1 MGVLRFF
8 LVLFFMLVFWQSQ
21 GQSPFTTSLGL
32 SWKSDIMN
40 VFSLRRLTDEDSQQ
54 GTNHPF
60 SPTGGGAISGFG
72 LSGGVALTK
81 WGLRLEYAPSLLYD
95 MLYYNGFTADEHRKL
110 TVDQHFTF
118 SVIQKVWRIGVGYTV
133 VNDNKTIHYTDP
145 FQTIH
150 QDIEYSTIN
159 AVLARQI
166 KDICVVE
173 FKILYSRSGFPNN
186 PDKEIMLYGLRVS
199 HEFKRKR

>member
-1 MGVLRFF
+1 MRNCKFILIL
-8 LVLFFMLVFWQSQ
+8 LVL
-21 GQSPFTTSLGL
+21 GSPFYTQAQPLISSSLGI

-40 VFSLRRLTDEDSQQ
+40 VFSLRRLTDEDSRQ
-54 GTNHPF
+54 GTNYPF

-72 LSGGVALTK
+72 LSGGLALTK

-110 TVDQHFTF
+110 TVDQHYTL
-118 SVIQKVWRIGVGYTV
+118 SVVRKIWRVGFGYTI

-145 FQTIH
+145 FQTVH

-159 AVLARQI
+159 AVLAREF
-166 KDICVVE
+166 KGICVAE

-186 PDKEIMLYGLRVS
+186 PNKEIMLYGLRIS
-199 HEFKRKR
+199 HEFKRKS